1 MGISL
6 ISLGNGV
13 ECYLFCPKRAEANF
27 VLAISNPVFRW
38 ESYKASVWESVKK
51 CSNLCKVAGTRH
63 WISWVAR
70 GFQSARSCTRAKHA
84 KKLKRHANW
93 STIGQ
98 KVQSGLLVS
107 LRLGLA
113 TQSSRKAKSLVHPV
127 MKKMTLHI
135 PFSLQ
140 YKYPLYLRN
149 VENFQRDFWERN
161 PREKQD

>member
-1 MGISL
+1 M
-6 ISLGNGV
+6 
-13 ECYLFCPKRAEANF
+13 
-27 VLAISNPVFRW
+27 
-38 ESYKASVWESVKK
+38 KK

-63 WISWVAR
+63 WISWVAC

-113 TQSSRKAKSLVHPV
+113 TQSSRKAKPPANSVLE
-127 MKKMTLHI
+127 KLTLRI
-135 PFSLQ
+135 PNTHK
-140 YKYPLYLRN
+140 YKYPSY
-149 VENFQRDFWERN
+149 
-161 PREKQD
+161 P